1 MKTIYDIK
9 EVSDFLNKLQIDADV
24 TTITAMAE
32 GHSSQVFRF
41 QANDGDNYVFRIRAS
56 KKDLLADQYAYNHF
70 SNILPIP
77 PFVQIGQ
84 FDDFS
89 YYCIT
94 EYIRGDML
102 NTLNRIDFQRHLPV
116 VRHVLAK
123 TFQTDISET
132 SGYGDVDFS
141 NGNAQ
146 SSTWKDSLENE
157 LLELDID
164 SLRQSARNINLPD
177 GMVDQFLEQFNDNL
191 SYVSETRRL
200 LHGDPGGDN
209 VLVNNEEVAALLDWE
224 QMAYGDWMR
233 DFSRFS
239 FWEKNSY
246 GDALVF
252 ANEFNLESENIMER
266 TAVYW
271 AINALRNIEFADI
284 HKSEKVADWMRI
296 HAKDRLL
303 HL

>member
-1 MKTIYDIK
+1 MKTTYGIK
-9 EVSDFLNKLQIDADV
+9 EVSDFLNKLQIDADA
-24 TTITAMAE
+24 TTITPMAE

-41 QANDGDNYVFRIRAS
+41 QTNDGDNCVFRIRAS
-56 KKDLLADQYAYNHF
+56 KKDLLADQYAYSHF
-70 SNILPIP
+70 SDILPIP
-77 PFVQIGQ
+77 PFIQIGQ
-84 FDDFS
+84 FDGSS

-94 EYIRGDML
+94 KYIQGDML
-102 NTLNRIDFQRHLPV
+102 NTLNSIDFRRHLPA
-116 VRHVLAK
+116 VRHVLSK
-123 TFQTDISET
+123 TFQADVSET
-132 SGYGDVDFS
+132 SGYGDVDF
-141 NGNAQ
+141 NTGNAQ
-146 SSTWKDSLENE
+146 SSTWKKSLENE
-157 LLELDID
+157 LFELNIS

-177 GMVDQFLEQFNDNL
+177 DMVDQFVKQFNDNL
-191 SYVSETRRL
+191 SYVSEARRL

-209 VLVNNEEVAALLDWE
+209 VLVNNGEVVALLDWE

-252 ANEFNLESENIMER
+252 ANEFNLESENIKER

-284 HKSEKVADWMRI
+284 QKSEKVADWMRI
-296 HAKDRLL
+296 HAKDKLVF
-303 HL
+303 